1 MSYLKKGHVHE
12 DGYIWQIG
20 CQNQIKMALEY
31 VQYVAAAGLA
41 QTVD

>member
-1 MSYLKKGHVHE
+1 MSYLKQGHVHE

-20 CQNQIKMALEY
+20 CHNQIKMALE
-31 VQYVAAAGLA
+31 YVAAAGLA